1 MVRRTVLFSPGDRPE
16 LLWKAPESGADVIV
30 FDLEDAVAPG
40 RKAAG
45 RDAVRDV
52 VTEIDPDAELCV
64 RVNRINEGGG
74 DDVAAVFGGSE
85 ETGVDSVMLP
95 KVASAGAVEE
105 LAAVL
110 AEHGRQLPVLALLE
124 TASGVLHAEPVARA
138 DATDAVLLGAE
149 DLAADIGATRTG
161 EGTEILH
168 AREQVVLAAG
178 GAGVDAI
185 DTLYTDYEDTEG
197 LAEDARFGRD
207 LGFDGKMVIHPGQ
220 VPVVNDAFTPD
231 ETDVEWARTVLAARD
246 DAGDDVGVFS
256 VEGEM
261 IDAPLI
267 AQAEDI
273 VSRYQA
279 ATGEPDGPS

>member
-1 MVRRTVLFSPGDRPE
+1 MVRRTVMFSPGDQPE
-16 LLWKAPESGADVIV
+16 LLRKAPECGADVIV

-40 RKAAG
+40 KKAAG
-45 RDAVRDV
+45 REAVREV

-64 RVNRINEGGG
+64 RVNRVGEGGE
-74 DDVAAVFGGSE
+74 DDIAAVLGGSA

-105 LAAVL
+105 VAAAL
-110 AEHGRQLPVLALLE
+110 AEHGRPLPVLALLE
-124 TASGVLHAEPVARA
+124 TASGVLNAERIASA

-161 EGTEILH
+161 EGAEILH
-168 AREQVVLAAG
+168 AREHVVLAAG
-178 GAGVDAI
+178 SAGVDAI
-185 DTLYTDYEDTEG
+185 DTLYTDYEDTGG

-220 VPVVNDAFTPD
+220 VSVVNDAFTPD
-231 ETDVEWARTVLAARD
+231 QADVEWARAVLAARD
-246 DAGDDVGVFS
+246 DAEDDVGVFT

-267 AQAEDI
+267 TQAEEI
-273 VSRYQA
+273 VSRYRA
-279 ATGEPDGPS
+279 ATGE

>member
-1 MVRRTVLFSPGDRPE
+1 MFSPGDQPE
-16 LLWKAPESGADVIV
+16 LLWKAPNSGADVIV

-40 RKAAG
+40 EKAAG
-45 RDAVRDV
+45 REAVREV

-64 RVNRINEGGG
+64 RVNRIGEGGEG
-74 DDVAAVFGGSE
+74 DVAAVLGGSAA
-85 ETGVDSVMLP
+85 TGVDSVMLP
-95 KVASAGAVEE
+95 KVASAGEVEE
-105 LAAVL
+105 VATAL

-124 TASGVLHAEPVARA
+124 TASGVLNAERIAGA

-178 GAGVDAI
+178 SAGVDAI

-197 LAEDARFGRD
+197 LTEDARFGRD

-220 VPVVNDAFTPD
+220 VSVVNDAFTPD
-231 ETDVEWARTVLAARD
+231 QADVEWARAVLAARD
-246 DAGDDVGVFS
+246 DAEDDVGVFT

-267 AQAEDI
+267 TQAEEI
-273 VSRYQA
+273 VSRYRA
-279 ATGEPDGPS
+279 ATGE